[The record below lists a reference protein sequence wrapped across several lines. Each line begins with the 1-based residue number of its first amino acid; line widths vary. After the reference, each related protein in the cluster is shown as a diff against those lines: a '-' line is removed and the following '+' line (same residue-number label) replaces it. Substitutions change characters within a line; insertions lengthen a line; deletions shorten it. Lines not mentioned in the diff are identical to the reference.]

1 MKITAASILAL
12 TTLAVTSVAAA
23 PHHHKKQHHHRRA
36 NGKGFDHILQ
46 VWFENQDYEVVAKD
60 PNFDALLKEGILLDN
75 FNAITHPSEPNY
87 VAAVGGSNFGID
99 NDDYY
104 NVPKNISSVFNLLKA
119 KGLTWKAYQENIPSV
134 GYTGFKSGT
143 YVRKHNP
150 AVIFD
155 WVAEQPD
162 QLKNIVPGTQLA
174 KDIQAGSLP
183 NWMFY
188 TPDLNNDAHDTNV
201 TYAGNWLKG
210 FYQSVL
216 SNPKFLEQTLILI
229 TFDEVETYN
238 ARNRVWSLLLGN
250 IPKELKGTTDHTYY
264 THYSSLKTVEE
275 NWDLGSLGRG
285 DAVASE
291 SNVFAFLTKKLGYK
305 NVNVPESQIPWNN
318 NTITGLLTG
327 KSFNQTHTTG
337 GTPPP

>member
-1 MKITAASILAL
+1 MAAS
-12 TTLAVTSVAAA
+12 VMGA
-23 PHHHKKQHHHRRA
+23 PRHHHKHHNKHHKHH
-36 NGKGFDHILQ
+36 NGGKTTSGKAFDHILQ
-46 VWFENQDYEVVAKD
+46 IWLENQDSDVVAKD
-60 PNFDALLKEGILLDN
+60 PNFQKLAAQGIILDN

-87 VAAVGGSNFGID
+87 VAAVGGSNFGIT

-104 NVPKNISSVFNLLKA
+104 NIPANVTSLFNLLDNKN
-119 KGLTWKAYQENIPSV
+119 LTWKAYQESIPSV
-134 GYTGFKSGT
+134 GFTGFKAGQ

-155 WVAEQPD
+155 WVATNPNQV
-162 QLKNIVPGTQLA
+162 KNIVPATDLA
-174 KDIQAGSLP
+174 QDIKSNNLP

-188 TPDLNNDAHDTNV
+188 TPNMLNDAHDTNV
-201 TYAGNWLKG
+201 TYAGSWLNG
-210 FYQSVL
+210 LWESTL
-216 SNPKFLEQTLILI
+216 NNPAFLEKTLILV

-238 ARNRVWSLLLGN
+238 ARNKVWSVLLGA
-250 IPKELKGTTDHTYY
+250 IPANLKGTKDSTYY

-275 NWDLGSLGRG
+275 NWDLGNLGRG
-285 DAVASE
+285 DAVATE
-291 SNVFAFLTKKLGYK
+291 SNVFEFLASKVGYK

-327 KSFNQTHTTG
+327 KSWNQTHTS